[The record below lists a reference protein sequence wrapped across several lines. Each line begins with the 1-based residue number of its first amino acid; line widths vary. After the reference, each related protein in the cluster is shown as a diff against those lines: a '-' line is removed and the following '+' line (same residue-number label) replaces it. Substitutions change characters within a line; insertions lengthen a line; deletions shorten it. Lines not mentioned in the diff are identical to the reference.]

1 VSRGRASLAA
11 VLLAC
16 AGAAFAQGET
26 KEGAEAA
33 PAAPAAAPAE
43 SAPAAAPLTV
53 PDPRRI
59 ERVTLPDGRTV
70 VITEGEFEP
79 RSVGSYALRV
89 YLAGDPAFP
98 FDRFSLGMVQ
108 PRDGAI
114 ERVLVQD
121 LDRDGRPEVVVVLRS
136 AGSGGYL
143 SADAWSFGDR
153 RIVRRASV
161 SGLPPN
167 ADPAAALAPRVRRAT
182 AP

>member
-1 VSRGRASLAA
+1 MDRGRASLAA
-11 VLLAC
+11 VLLV
-16 AGAAFAQGET
+16 GAATAFAQGET

-33 PAAPAAAPAE
+33 PAAPADA
-43 SAPAAAPLTV
+43 APAAAPLTV

-79 RSVGSYALRV
+79 RSTGSYALRV
-89 YLAGDPAFP
+89 YLAGDPALP
-98 FDRFSLGMVQ
+98 FDRFAFGMVQ
-108 PRDGAI
+108 PREGTI

-121 LDRDGRPEVVVVLRS
+121 LDRDGRPELIVVLRS

-143 SADAWSFGDR
+143 SADAWSFGER

-161 SGLPPN
+161 TDLPAN